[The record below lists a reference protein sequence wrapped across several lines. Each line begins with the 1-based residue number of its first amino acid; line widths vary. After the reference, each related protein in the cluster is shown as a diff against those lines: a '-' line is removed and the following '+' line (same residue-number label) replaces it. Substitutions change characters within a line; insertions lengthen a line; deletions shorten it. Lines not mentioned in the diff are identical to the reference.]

1 MAKTKVISVA
11 NQKGGVGKSTSVYCI
26 GAGLAMEGKKVLLM
40 DVDPQGDLTK
50 MLGLRKPHE
59 LPQTLGNV
67 MNDVIGGIPPNG
79 HTEIRHHPE
88 GFDFVPGNRSL
99 TAVETGLVNVMSRE
113 TVLRQYVDSVKQNYD
128 YVLLDCRPSLGM
140 LVINALA
147 ASDYV
152 LVPVQADYLA
162 AEDMTELVGTVQQI
176 KRQIH
181 PRLKIGGV
189 FLTMA
194 NETNFRKDVV
204 KSVRESYGRH
214 SVHGIS
220 DFGSCRYYDFDDMS
234 EAAQVYVQFPG
245 TDDTP
250 GTFLMFGYDRDLED
264 YGDIQY
270 EGIPYEETGRQEMG
284 TDIEGN
290 TVWKINFQ
298 SSDGGVQDA
307 VYMTF
312 DEEGRIRRLLD
323 RMFIQEYFYN
333 SDGTV
338 SQMERREAAAD
349 SWTTDENYYDFV
361 SGNYLSE
368 DRRIRWKYEY
378 NPDGSLHMAYIGAEP
393 EYLEYWGD
401 YGASVMEE
409 EGLTYFQCKSFEY
422 DENGFRTEI
431 TDYEFG
437 VDTLT
442 YTRDAQGRITDH
454 TLVMDDDEAIEEGA
468 HHYTYLPD
476 GSVEVEYYE

>member
-1 MAKTKVISVA
+1 MAKTRVISVA

-214 SVHGIS
+214 LPILNAVIPATVRLAEIS
-220 DFGSCRYYDFDDMS
+220 TADMS
-234 EAAQVYVQFPG
+234 IEMPNDVKSLAHTRWNCKYHIVFAPKYRRKEFYGEKRAAIGKILRQLCEWKGIEIIEAEMCPDHVHMLISIPPKIAVSSFMGYLKGKSSVMLYEQFGEMKYKYRNREFWCRGYYV
-245 TDDTP
+245 DTV
-250 GTFLMFGYDRDLED
+250 GKDKA
-264 YGDIQY
+264 
-270 EGIPYEETGRQEMG
+270 
-284 TDIEGN
+284 
-290 TVWKINFQ
+290 KIAN
-298 SSDGGVQDA
+298 
-307 VYMTF
+307 Y
-312 DEEGRIRRLLD
+312 IKH
-323 RMFIQEYFYN
+323 
-333 SDGTV
+333 
-338 SQMERREAAAD
+338 QMD
-349 SWTTDENYYDFV
+349 
-361 SGNYLSE
+361 E
-368 DRRIRWKYEY
+368 DRLGEQ
-378 NPDGSLHMAYIGAEP
+378 
-393 EYLEYWGD
+393 
-401 YGASVMEE
+401 
-409 EGLTYFQCKSFEY
+409 LTMLGK
-422 DENGFRTEI
+422 ENDSPFK
-431 TDYEFG
+431 
-437 VDTLT
+437 
-442 YTRDAQGRITDH
+442 GRK
-454 TLVMDDDEAIEEGA
+454 
-468 HHYTYLPD
+468 
-476 GSVEVEYYE
+476 

>member
-214 SVHGIS
+214 LPILNAVIPATVRLAEISTADKSIEMPNDVKSLAHTRWNCKYHIVFAPKYRRKEFYGEKRAAIGKILRQLCEWKGIEIIEAEMCPDHVHMLISIPPKSAVSSFMGYLKGKSSVMLYEQ
-220 DFGSCRYYDFDDMS
+220 FGEMKYKYRNREFWCRGYY
-234 EAAQVYVQFPG
+234 V
-245 TDDTP
+245 DTV
-250 GTFLMFGYDRDLED
+250 GKDKA
-264 YGDIQY
+264 
-270 EGIPYEETGRQEMG
+270 
-284 TDIEGN
+284 
-290 TVWKINFQ
+290 KIAN
-298 SSDGGVQDA
+298 
-307 VYMTF
+307 Y
-312 DEEGRIRRLLD
+312 IKH
-323 RMFIQEYFYN
+323 
-333 SDGTV
+333 
-338 SQMERREAAAD
+338 QMD
-349 SWTTDENYYDFV
+349 
-361 SGNYLSE
+361 E
-368 DRRIRWKYEY
+368 DRLGEQ
-378 NPDGSLHMAYIGAEP
+378 
-393 EYLEYWGD
+393 
-401 YGASVMEE
+401 
-409 EGLTYFQCKSFEY
+409 LTMLGK
-422 DENGFRTEI
+422 ENDSPFK
-431 TDYEFG
+431 
-437 VDTLT
+437 
-442 YTRDAQGRITDH
+442 GRK
-454 TLVMDDDEAIEEGA
+454 
-468 HHYTYLPD
+468 
-476 GSVEVEYYE
+476 

>member
-50 MLGLRKPHE
+50 ILGLRKPHE

-214 SVHGIS
+214 LPILNAVIPATVRLAEISTADKSIEMPNDVKSLAHTRWNCKYHIVFAPKYRRKEFYGEKRAAIGKILRQLCEWKGIEIIEAEMCPDHVHMLISIPPKIAVSSFMGYLKGKSSVMLYEQ
-220 DFGSCRYYDFDDMS
+220 FGEMKYKYRNREFWCRGYY
-234 EAAQVYVQFPG
+234 V
-245 TDDTP
+245 DTV
-250 GTFLMFGYDRDLED
+250 GKDKA
-264 YGDIQY
+264 
-270 EGIPYEETGRQEMG
+270 
-284 TDIEGN
+284 
-290 TVWKINFQ
+290 KIAN
-298 SSDGGVQDA
+298 
-307 VYMTF
+307 Y
-312 DEEGRIRRLLD
+312 IKH
-323 RMFIQEYFYN
+323 
-333 SDGTV
+333 
-338 SQMERREAAAD
+338 QMD
-349 SWTTDENYYDFV
+349 
-361 SGNYLSE
+361 E
-368 DRRIRWKYEY
+368 DRLGEQ
-378 NPDGSLHMAYIGAEP
+378 
-393 EYLEYWGD
+393 
-401 YGASVMEE
+401 
-409 EGLTYFQCKSFEY
+409 LTMLGK
-422 DENGFRTEI
+422 ENDSPFK
-431 TDYEFG
+431 
-437 VDTLT
+437 
-442 YTRDAQGRITDH
+442 GRK
-454 TLVMDDDEAIEEGA
+454 
-468 HHYTYLPD
+468 
-476 GSVEVEYYE
+476 

>member
-214 SVHGIS
+214 LPILNAVIPATVRLAEISTADKSIEMPNDVKSLAHTRWNCKYHIVFAPKYRRKEFYGEKRAAIGKILRQLCEWKGIEIIEAEMCPDHVHMLISIPPKIAVSSFMGYLKGKSSVMLYEQ
-220 DFGSCRYYDFDDMS
+220 FEEMKYKYRNREFWCRGYY
-234 EAAQVYVQFPG
+234 V
-245 TDDTP
+245 DTV
-250 GTFLMFGYDRDLED
+250 GKDKA
-264 YGDIQY
+264 
-270 EGIPYEETGRQEMG
+270 
-284 TDIEGN
+284 
-290 TVWKINFQ
+290 KIAN
-298 SSDGGVQDA
+298 
-307 VYMTF
+307 Y
-312 DEEGRIRRLLD
+312 IKH
-323 RMFIQEYFYN
+323 
-333 SDGTV
+333 
-338 SQMERREAAAD
+338 QMD
-349 SWTTDENYYDFV
+349 
-361 SGNYLSE
+361 E
-368 DRRIRWKYEY
+368 DRLGEQ
-378 NPDGSLHMAYIGAEP
+378 
-393 EYLEYWGD
+393 
-401 YGASVMEE
+401 
-409 EGLTYFQCKSFEY
+409 LTMLGK
-422 DENGFRTEI
+422 ENDSPFK
-431 TDYEFG
+431 
-437 VDTLT
+437 
-442 YTRDAQGRITDH
+442 GRK
-454 TLVMDDDEAIEEGA
+454 
-468 HHYTYLPD
+468 
-476 GSVEVEYYE
+476 

>member
-1 MAKTKVISVA
+1 MSKTKVISVA

-214 SVHGIS
+214 LPILNAVIPATVRLAEISTADKSIEMPNDVKSLAHTRWNCKYHIVFAPKYRRKEFYGEKRAAIGKILRQLCEWKGIEIIEAEMCPDHVHMLIS
-220 DFGSCRYYDFDDMS
+220 
-234 EAAQVYVQFPG
+234 
-245 TDDTP
+245 
-250 GTFLMFGYDRDLED
+250 
-264 YGDIQY
+264 
-270 EGIPYEETGRQEMG
+270 IPP
-284 TDIEGN
+284 
-290 TVWKINFQ
+290 KI
-298 SSDGGVQDA
+298 A
-307 VYMTF
+307 V
-312 DEEGRIRRLLD
+312 
-323 RMFIQEYFYN
+323 
-333 SDGTV
+333 
-338 SQMERREAAAD
+338 A
-349 SWTTDENYYDFV
+349 
-361 SGNYLSE
+361 
-368 DRRIRWKYEY
+368 
-378 NPDGSLHMAYIGAEP
+378 
-393 EYLEYWGD
+393 
-401 YGASVMEE
+401 
-409 EGLTYFQCKSFEY
+409 
-422 DENGFRTEI
+422 
-431 TDYEFG
+431 
-437 VDTLT
+437 
-442 YTRDAQGRITDH
+442 
-454 TLVMDDDEAIEEGA
+454 
-468 HHYTYLPD
+468 
-476 GSVEVEYYE
+476 

>member
-214 SVHGIS
+214 LPILNAVIPATVRLAEISTADKSIEMPNDVKSLAHTRWNCKYHIVFAPKYRRKEFYGEKRAAIGKILRQLCEWKGIEIIEAEMCPDHVHMLISIPPKIAVSSFMGYLKGKSSVMLYEQ
-220 DFGSCRYYDFDDMS
+220 FGEMKYKYRNREFWCRGYY
-234 EAAQVYVQFPG
+234 V
-245 TDDTP
+245 DTV
-250 GTFLMFGYDRDLED
+250 GKDKA
-264 YGDIQY
+264 
-270 EGIPYEETGRQEMG
+270 
-284 TDIEGN
+284 
-290 TVWKINFQ
+290 KIAN
-298 SSDGGVQDA
+298 
-307 VYMTF
+307 Y
-312 DEEGRIRRLLD
+312 IKH
-323 RMFIQEYFYN
+323 
-333 SDGTV
+333 
-338 SQMERREAAAD
+338 QMD
-349 SWTTDENYYDFV
+349 
-361 SGNYLSE
+361 E
-368 DRRIRWKYEY
+368 DRL
-378 NPDGSLHMAYIGAEP
+378 G
-393 EYLEYWGD
+393 
-401 YGASVMEE
+401 
-409 EGLTYFQCKSFEY
+409 
-422 DENGFRTEI
+422 
-431 TDYEFG
+431 
-437 VDTLT
+437 
-442 YTRDAQGRITDH
+442 
-454 TLVMDDDEAIEEGA
+454 
-468 HHYTYLPD
+468 
-476 GSVEVEYYE
+476 

>member
-189 FLTMA
+189 F
-194 NETNFRKDVV
+194 D
-204 KSVRESYGRH
+204 
-214 SVHGIS
+214 HG
-220 DFGSCRYYDFDDMS
+220 
-234 EAAQVYVQFPG
+234 Q
-245 TDDTP
+245 
-250 GTFLMFGYDRDLED
+250 
-264 YGDIQY
+264 
-270 EGIPYEETGRQEMG
+270 
-284 TDIEGN
+284 
-290 TVWKINFQ
+290 
-298 SSDGGVQDA
+298 
-307 VYMTF
+307 
-312 DEEGRIRRLLD
+312 
-323 RMFIQEYFYN
+323 
-333 SDGTV
+333 
-338 SQMERREAAAD
+338 
-349 SWTTDENYYDFV
+349 
-361 SGNYLSE
+361 
-368 DRRIRWKYEY
+368 
-378 NPDGSLHMAYIGAEP
+378 
-393 EYLEYWGD
+393 
-401 YGASVMEE
+401 
-409 EGLTYFQCKSFEY
+409 
-422 DENGFRTEI
+422 
-431 TDYEFG
+431 
-437 VDTLT
+437 
-442 YTRDAQGRITDH
+442 
-454 TLVMDDDEAIEEGA
+454 
-468 HHYTYLPD
+468 
-476 GSVEVEYYE
+476 

>member
-88 GFDFVPGNRSL
+88 GFDFLPGNRSL

-214 SVHGIS
+214 LPILNAVIPATVRLAEISTADKSIEMPNDVKSLAHTRWNCKYHIVFAPKYRRKEFYGEKRAAIGKILRQLCEWKGIEIIEAEMCPDHVHMLISIPPKIAVSSFMGYLKGKSSVMLYEQ
-220 DFGSCRYYDFDDMS
+220 FGEMKYKYRNREFWCRGYY
-234 EAAQVYVQFPG
+234 V
-245 TDDTP
+245 DTV
-250 GTFLMFGYDRDLED
+250 GKDKA
-264 YGDIQY
+264 
-270 EGIPYEETGRQEMG
+270 
-284 TDIEGN
+284 
-290 TVWKINFQ
+290 KIAN
-298 SSDGGVQDA
+298 
-307 VYMTF
+307 Y
-312 DEEGRIRRLLD
+312 IKH
-323 RMFIQEYFYN
+323 
-333 SDGTV
+333 
-338 SQMERREAAAD
+338 QMD
-349 SWTTDENYYDFV
+349 
-361 SGNYLSE
+361 E
-368 DRRIRWKYEY
+368 DRLGEQ
-378 NPDGSLHMAYIGAEP
+378 
-393 EYLEYWGD
+393 
-401 YGASVMEE
+401 
-409 EGLTYFQCKSFEY
+409 LTMLGK
-422 DENGFRTEI
+422 ENDSPFK
-431 TDYEFG
+431 
-437 VDTLT
+437 
-442 YTRDAQGRITDH
+442 GRK
-454 TLVMDDDEAIEEGA
+454 
-468 HHYTYLPD
+468 
-476 GSVEVEYYE
+476 

>member
-113 TVLRQYVDSVKQNYD
+113 TVLRKYVDSVKQNYD

-214 SVHGIS
+214 LPILNAVIPATVRLAEISTADKSIEMPNDVKSLAHTRWNCKYHIVFAPKYRRKEFYGEKRAAIGKILRQLCEWKGIEIIEAEMCPDHVHMLISIPPKIAVSSFMGYLKGKSSVMLYEQ
-220 DFGSCRYYDFDDMS
+220 FGEMKYKYRNREFWCRGYY
-234 EAAQVYVQFPG
+234 V
-245 TDDTP
+245 DTV
-250 GTFLMFGYDRDLED
+250 GKDKA
-264 YGDIQY
+264 
-270 EGIPYEETGRQEMG
+270 
-284 TDIEGN
+284 
-290 TVWKINFQ
+290 KIANYIKHQ
-298 SSDGGVQDA
+298 
-307 VYMTF
+307 
-312 DEEGRIRRLLD
+312 LD
-323 RMFIQEYFYN
+323 
-333 SDGTV
+333 
-338 SQMERREAAAD
+338 
-349 SWTTDENYYDFV
+349 
-361 SGNYLSE
+361 E
-368 DRRIRWKYEY
+368 DRLGEQ
-378 NPDGSLHMAYIGAEP
+378 
-393 EYLEYWGD
+393 
-401 YGASVMEE
+401 
-409 EGLTYFQCKSFEY
+409 LTMLGK
-422 DENGFRTEI
+422 ENDSPFK
-431 TDYEFG
+431 
-437 VDTLT
+437 
-442 YTRDAQGRITDH
+442 GRK
-454 TLVMDDDEAIEEGA
+454 
-468 HHYTYLPD
+468 
-476 GSVEVEYYE
+476 

>member
-67 MNDVIGGIPPNG
+67 MNDVIGGISHNG

-214 SVHGIS
+214 LPILNAVIPATVRLAEISTADKSIEMPNDVKSLAHTRWNCKYHIVFAPKYRRKEFYGEKRAAIGKILRQLCEWKGIEIIEAEMCPDHVHMLISIPPKIAVSSFMGYLKGKSSVMLYEQ
-220 DFGSCRYYDFDDMS
+220 FGEMKYKYRNREFWCRGYY
-234 EAAQVYVQFPG
+234 V
-245 TDDTP
+245 DTV
-250 GTFLMFGYDRDLED
+250 GKDKA
-264 YGDIQY
+264 
-270 EGIPYEETGRQEMG
+270 
-284 TDIEGN
+284 
-290 TVWKINFQ
+290 KIAN
-298 SSDGGVQDA
+298 
-307 VYMTF
+307 Y
-312 DEEGRIRRLLD
+312 IKH
-323 RMFIQEYFYN
+323 
-333 SDGTV
+333 
-338 SQMERREAAAD
+338 QMD
-349 SWTTDENYYDFV
+349 
-361 SGNYLSE
+361 E
-368 DRRIRWKYEY
+368 DRLGEQ
-378 NPDGSLHMAYIGAEP
+378 
-393 EYLEYWGD
+393 
-401 YGASVMEE
+401 
-409 EGLTYFQCKSFEY
+409 LTMLGK
-422 DENGFRTEI
+422 ENDSPFK
-431 TDYEFG
+431 
-437 VDTLT
+437 
-442 YTRDAQGRITDH
+442 GRK
-454 TLVMDDDEAIEEGA
+454 
-468 HHYTYLPD
+468 
-476 GSVEVEYYE
+476 

>member
-99 TAVETGLVNVMSRE
+99 TAVETGLVNVMSHE

-214 SVHGIS
+214 LPILNAVIPATVRLAEISTADKSIEMPNDVKSLAHTRWNCKYHIVFAPKYRRKEFYGEKRAAIGKILRQLCEWKGIEIIEAEMCPDHVHMLISIPPKIAVSSFMGYLKGKSSVMLYEQ
-220 DFGSCRYYDFDDMS
+220 FGEMKYKYRNREFWCRGYY
-234 EAAQVYVQFPG
+234 V
-245 TDDTP
+245 DTV
-250 GTFLMFGYDRDLED
+250 GKDKA
-264 YGDIQY
+264 
-270 EGIPYEETGRQEMG
+270 
-284 TDIEGN
+284 
-290 TVWKINFQ
+290 KIAN
-298 SSDGGVQDA
+298 
-307 VYMTF
+307 Y
-312 DEEGRIRRLLD
+312 IKH
-323 RMFIQEYFYN
+323 
-333 SDGTV
+333 
-338 SQMERREAAAD
+338 QMD
-349 SWTTDENYYDFV
+349 
-361 SGNYLSE
+361 E
-368 DRRIRWKYEY
+368 DRLGEQ
-378 NPDGSLHMAYIGAEP
+378 
-393 EYLEYWGD
+393 
-401 YGASVMEE
+401 
-409 EGLTYFQCKSFEY
+409 LTMLGK
-422 DENGFRTEI
+422 ENDSPFK
-431 TDYEFG
+431 
-437 VDTLT
+437 
-442 YTRDAQGRITDH
+442 GRK
-454 TLVMDDDEAIEEGA
+454 
-468 HHYTYLPD
+468 
-476 GSVEVEYYE
+476 

>member
-113 TVLRQYVDSVKQNYD
+113 TVLRQYADSVKQNYD

-214 SVHGIS
+214 LPILNAVIPATVRLAEISTADKSIEMPNDVKSLAHTRWNCKYHIVFAPKYRRKEFYGEKRAAIGKILRQLCEWKGIEIIEAEMCPDHVHMLISIPPKIAVSSFMGYLKGKSSVMLYEQ
-220 DFGSCRYYDFDDMS
+220 FGEMKYKYRNREFWCRGYY
-234 EAAQVYVQFPG
+234 V
-245 TDDTP
+245 DTV
-250 GTFLMFGYDRDLED
+250 GKDKA
-264 YGDIQY
+264 
-270 EGIPYEETGRQEMG
+270 
-284 TDIEGN
+284 
-290 TVWKINFQ
+290 KIAN
-298 SSDGGVQDA
+298 
-307 VYMTF
+307 Y
-312 DEEGRIRRLLD
+312 IKH
-323 RMFIQEYFYN
+323 
-333 SDGTV
+333 
-338 SQMERREAAAD
+338 QMD
-349 SWTTDENYYDFV
+349 
-361 SGNYLSE
+361 E
-368 DRRIRWKYEY
+368 DRLGEQ
-378 NPDGSLHMAYIGAEP
+378 
-393 EYLEYWGD
+393 
-401 YGASVMEE
+401 
-409 EGLTYFQCKSFEY
+409 LTMLGK
-422 DENGFRTEI
+422 ENDSPFK
-431 TDYEFG
+431 
-437 VDTLT
+437 
-442 YTRDAQGRITDH
+442 GRK
-454 TLVMDDDEAIEEGA
+454 
-468 HHYTYLPD
+468 
-476 GSVEVEYYE
+476 

>member
-214 SVHGIS
+214 LPILNAVIPATVRLAEISTADKSIEMPNDVKSLAHTRWNCKYHIVFAPKYRRKEFYGEKRAAIGKILRQLCEWKGIEIIEAEMCPDHVHMLISIPPKIAVSSFMGYLKGKSSVMLYEQ
-220 DFGSCRYYDFDDMS
+220 FGEMKYKYRNRECWCRGYY
-234 EAAQVYVQFPG
+234 V
-245 TDDTP
+245 DTV
-250 GTFLMFGYDRDLED
+250 GKDKA
-264 YGDIQY
+264 
-270 EGIPYEETGRQEMG
+270 
-284 TDIEGN
+284 
-290 TVWKINFQ
+290 KIANYIKHQ
-298 SSDGGVQDA
+298 
-307 VYMTF
+307 
-312 DEEGRIRRLLD
+312 LD
-323 RMFIQEYFYN
+323 
-333 SDGTV
+333 
-338 SQMERREAAAD
+338 
-349 SWTTDENYYDFV
+349 
-361 SGNYLSE
+361 E
-368 DRRIRWKYEY
+368 DRLGEQ
-378 NPDGSLHMAYIGAEP
+378 
-393 EYLEYWGD
+393 
-401 YGASVMEE
+401 
-409 EGLTYFQCKSFEY
+409 LTMLGK
-422 DENGFRTEI
+422 ENDSPFK
-431 TDYEFG
+431 
-437 VDTLT
+437 
-442 YTRDAQGRITDH
+442 GRK
-454 TLVMDDDEAIEEGA
+454 
-468 HHYTYLPD
+468 
-476 GSVEVEYYE
+476 

>member
-214 SVHGIS
+214 LPILNAVIPATVRLAEISTADKSIEMPNDVKSLAHTRWNCKYHIVFAPKYRRKELYGEKRAAIGKILRQLCEWKGIEIIEAEMCPDHVHMLISIPPKIAVSSFMGYLKGKSSVMLYEQ
-220 DFGSCRYYDFDDMS
+220 FGEMKYKYRNREFWCRGYY
-234 EAAQVYVQFPG
+234 V
-245 TDDTP
+245 DTV
-250 GTFLMFGYDRDLED
+250 GKDKA
-264 YGDIQY
+264 
-270 EGIPYEETGRQEMG
+270 
-284 TDIEGN
+284 
-290 TVWKINFQ
+290 KIAN
-298 SSDGGVQDA
+298 
-307 VYMTF
+307 Y
-312 DEEGRIRRLLD
+312 IKH
-323 RMFIQEYFYN
+323 
-333 SDGTV
+333 
-338 SQMERREAAAD
+338 QMD
-349 SWTTDENYYDFV
+349 
-361 SGNYLSE
+361 E
-368 DRRIRWKYEY
+368 DRLGEQ
-378 NPDGSLHMAYIGAEP
+378 
-393 EYLEYWGD
+393 
-401 YGASVMEE
+401 
-409 EGLTYFQCKSFEY
+409 LTMLGK
-422 DENGFRTEI
+422 ENDSPFK
-431 TDYEFG
+431 
-437 VDTLT
+437 
-442 YTRDAQGRITDH
+442 GRK
-454 TLVMDDDEAIEEGA
+454 
-468 HHYTYLPD
+468 
-476 GSVEVEYYE
+476 

>member
-214 SVHGIS
+214 LPILNAVIPATVRLAEISTADKSIEMPNDVKSLAHTRWNCKYHIVFAPKYRRKEFYGEKRAAIGKILRQLCEWKGIEIIEAEMCPDHVHMLISIPPKIAVSSFMGYLKGKSSVMLYEQ
-220 DFGSCRYYDFDDMS
+220 FGEMKYKYRNREFWCRGYY
-234 EAAQVYVQFPG
+234 V
-245 TDDTP
+245 DTV
-250 GTFLMFGYDRDLED
+250 GKDKA
-264 YGDIQY
+264 
-270 EGIPYEETGRQEMG
+270 
-284 TDIEGN
+284 
-290 TVWKINFQ
+290 KIAN
-298 SSDGGVQDA
+298 
-307 VYMTF
+307 Y
-312 DEEGRIRRLLD
+312 IKH
-323 RMFIQEYFYN
+323 
-333 SDGTV
+333 
-338 SQMERREAAAD
+338 QMD
-349 SWTTDENYYDFV
+349 
-361 SGNYLSE
+361 E
-368 DRRIRWKYEY
+368 DRLGEQ
-378 NPDGSLHMAYIGAEP
+378 
-393 EYLEYWGD
+393 
-401 YGASVMEE
+401 
-409 EGLTYFQCKSFEY
+409 LTMLGK
-422 DENGFRTEI
+422 ENDSPFK
-431 TDYEFG
+431 
-437 VDTLT
+437 
-442 YTRDAQGRITDH
+442 GRK
-454 TLVMDDDEAIEEGA
+454 
-468 HHYTYLPD
+468 
-476 GSVEVEYYE
+476 

>member
-67 MNDVIGGIPPNG
+67 MNVVIGGIPPNG

-214 SVHGIS
+214 LPILNAVIPATVRLAEISTADKSIEMPNDVKSLAHTRWNCKYHIVFAPKYRRKEFYGEKRAAIGKILRQLCEWKGIEIIEAEMCPDHVHMLISIPPKIAVSSFMGYLKGKSSVMLYEQ
-220 DFGSCRYYDFDDMS
+220 FGEMKYKYRNREFWCRGYY
-234 EAAQVYVQFPG
+234 V
-245 TDDTP
+245 DTV
-250 GTFLMFGYDRDLED
+250 GKDKA
-264 YGDIQY
+264 
-270 EGIPYEETGRQEMG
+270 
-284 TDIEGN
+284 
-290 TVWKINFQ
+290 KIAN
-298 SSDGGVQDA
+298 
-307 VYMTF
+307 Y
-312 DEEGRIRRLLD
+312 IKH
-323 RMFIQEYFYN
+323 
-333 SDGTV
+333 
-338 SQMERREAAAD
+338 QMD
-349 SWTTDENYYDFV
+349 
-361 SGNYLSE
+361 E
-368 DRRIRWKYEY
+368 DRLGEQ
-378 NPDGSLHMAYIGAEP
+378 
-393 EYLEYWGD
+393 
-401 YGASVMEE
+401 
-409 EGLTYFQCKSFEY
+409 LTMLGK
-422 DENGFRTEI
+422 ENDSPFK
-431 TDYEFG
+431 
-437 VDTLT
+437 
-442 YTRDAQGRITDH
+442 GRK
-454 TLVMDDDEAIEEGA
+454 
-468 HHYTYLPD
+468 
-476 GSVEVEYYE
+476 